1 MKQKLLI
8 ATAAMLALL
17 VGCSTPT
24 PTTSGGKVGTPS
36 GTGGSV
42 PVTKEETFECDDDL
56 ILEPHLP
63 AECIPPEPPEPV
75 AAPKPDPIVGT
86 YRAYYVDQPKT
97 EAILRFKPDG
107 TLDFTSIYKGQTFS
121 WKAEDG
127 IYAVHES
134 KYRDFQ
140 LLFTTRYQ
148 ATTGEPE
155 VSTITL
161 GPRGKAFE
169 AIKLS
174 NAPSFLF
181 DFYKVIKLF
190 PEESWSCKNI
200 GRKPELMASTTG
212 TFMPIRGHPDFADT
226 QLECEERCRQIESHL
241 QGQIRCLH
249 TSMTEQK

>member
-1 MKQKLLI
+1 MKAALSIVVVASTLSLI
-8 ATAAMLALL
+8 A
-17 VGCSTPT
+17 GCSTTPNPT
-24 PTTSGGKVGTPS
+24 GGKVGTPS
-36 GTGGSV
+36 GTGGAA
-42 PVTKEETFECDDDL
+42 PVNKEETLECDGDL
-56 ILEPHLP
+56 ILEQHLP
-63 AECIPPEPPEPV
+63 EECIPPEPPKPV
-75 AAPKPDPIVGT
+75 APPEPDPIVGT

-97 EAILRFKPDG
+97 QAILRFKPDG

-174 NAPSFLF
+174 NDPNFLF

-190 PEESWSCKNI
+190 PEERWSCKNI
-200 GRKPELMASTTG
+200 GRKPELMVSTTG

-226 QLECEERCRQIESHL
+226 QLECEERCKQIESYL
-241 QGQIRCLH
+241 EGRIRCLH